1 MAVLAMT
8 HIVGTS
14 RAKWTLCGIRVREDA
29 ALPYTLR
36 RYVAA
41 HRTSGRQ
48 FCPAC
53 IADLEEAP

>member
-1 MAVLAMT
+1 MAVLAVT

-14 RAKWTLCGIRVREDA
+14 RAKWTLCGIRVVERA

-41 HRTSGRQ
+41 SGRQ
-48 FCPAC
+48 FCPSC
-53 IADLEEAP
+53 IAEFEEAP